1 MVFPT
6 PSIGNTLAILYLTSP
21 WPGLL
26 SLRSSFHFVLGFLH
40 LPIHTVLSMQ
50 LRRVC
55 RLHYWMLK
63 NRWYVVPPWF
73 CFDLSHV
80 SMRDIWFIINFGM
93 RLTDYNA
100 ANIYKSGWYF
110 LFHSHWCGLRFLV
123 DLTVFLVNLLTR
135 FTVPTSQCISQHF
148 KFLTV
153 LTALHESNCISQFLV
168 HLSQLL
174 MRLKASNAPHS
185 SWCISHSC

>member
-110 LFHSHWCGLRFLV
+110 LMASFT
-123 DLTVFLVNLLTR
+123 LTDADYG
-135 FTVPTSQCISQHF
+135 SWW
-148 KFLTV
+148 
-153 LTALHESNCISQFLV
+153 ISQFSWWICLRA
-168 HLSQLL
+168 SQFPLPS
-174 MRLKASNAPHS
+174 ASHSTSSFSQFSLRFMNLIASHS